1 MCVAAG
7 WIWRKSRHER
17 HADLALLSQGLTS
30 DERRVMEKVA
40 PLSRFLTSEQRRR
53 WEGTVRLFLARKTF
67 VPCQGMRVDNDVRL
81 SVAGQACLLLA
92 GRPDLG
98 VYPDLSTIYLHP
110 STYVR
115 RDDRAIGGGAIAT
128 DEDAAFD
135 GESWDHGAVVLSVR
149 AVRESFRALD
159 GFNVVLHEFAHQ
171 FDSMAG
177 SSDAC
182 PPMSAKL
189 QPAWKSCLEE
199 HYRQLCGAD
208 DRGEDPFL
216 DPYGAESPV
225 EFFAV
230 AVEAFLELGPE
241 FEAEHPR
248 LYGMFQEVF
257 GLDPA
262 RW

>member
-1 MCVAAG
+1 
-7 WIWRKSRHER
+7 
-17 HADLALLSQGLTS
+17 
-30 DERRVMEKVA
+30 MEKVA
-40 PLSRFLTSEQRRR
+40 PLSRFLTPSQRTR
-53 WEGTVRLFLARKTF
+53 WEGAVRLFLARKTF
-67 VPCQGMRVDNDVRL
+67 VPCQGTRVDNDIRL

-92 GRPDLG
+92 GRPDLE
-98 VYPDLSTIYLHP
+98 VYPELSTIYLHP

-115 RDDRAIGGGAIAT
+115 RDDRSIGGGAIAT
-128 DEDAAFD
+128 DEEASFD

-149 AVRESFRALD
+149 SVRLSFRFLD

-177 SSDAC
+177 GSDGC
-182 PPMSAKL
+182 PPM
-189 QPAWKSCLEE
+189 PAGLMIDWKHALDD
-199 HYRQLCGAD
+199 HFHALRAAD

-241 FEAEHPR
+241 FEAEHPK
-248 LYGMFQEVF
+248 LYGMLREVF
-257 GLDPA
+257 GMDPA